1 MIATVTL
8 NPSLDRHVAVENLIL
23 DDTNRWVSFKREP
36 GGKGINVSRV
46 VKELGGATTAY
57 GFVGGFAGRTLK
69 SVLRQQGVPCDFTP
83 IRAEIRRNFII
94 TDLKTHCQTRISA
107 PGPRISAGE
116 LEKLVVK
123 ITSIKPKPRY
133 IVMAGSVPP
142 GVPYYIY
149 RDLIQK
155 MKGLGITTVLDS
167 ADLWLQEGIKAR
179 PDVVKPN
186 VREAQTAM
194 GVELSNEQDIIHAVK
209 TLISGGIGIAAIS
222 RGRGGMIIGD
232 KDAVYKVVPPNVDV
246 MSTVGAGD
254 STVAGLIFKLSNNGS
269 LEEASRFAV
278 ATGTASTLTP
288 GTELCHM
295 RDVERLL
302 PLIKIERLLF

>member
-1 MIATVTL
+1 
-8 NPSLDRHVAVENLIL
+8 
-23 DDTNRWVSFKREP
+23 
-36 GGKGINVSRV
+36 
-46 VKELGGATTAY
+46 
-57 GFVGGFAGRTLK
+57 
-69 SVLRQQGVPCDFTP
+69 
-83 IRAEIRRNFII
+83 
-94 TDLKTHCQTRISA
+94 
-107 PGPRISAGE
+107 
-116 LEKLVVK
+116 
-123 ITSIKPKPRY
+123 
-133 IVMAGSVPP
+133 
-142 GVPYYIY
+142 VPYYIY